1 MPVVF
6 EVVAYLHLYLLHTRS
21 FARSQWS
28 LCGSHRDDR
37 GRMVVVVV
45 VVPEVVVVVAV
56 AIVVNVAEV
65 VVDVVMSISQS
76 FPA

>member
-6 EVVAYLHLYLLHTRS
+6 EVVAYLHLFSLILHTRS

-28 LCGSHRDDR
+28 LCGSHGDVR

-56 AIVVNVAEV
+56 VTVVNVAEV
-65 VVDVVMSISQS
+65 VVMSISQS